1 MFVKIFSMDSENF
14 FACPREN
21 LTVTVVFVKGGRTPM
36 HQSEN
41 AMALIARDAFDYFQ
55 NVRTD

>member
-1 MFVKIFSMDSENF
+1 
-14 FACPREN
+14 
-21 LTVTVVFVKGGRTPM
+21 M

-55 NVRTD
+55 NLRTD

>member
-1 MFVKIFSMDSENF
+1 M
-14 FACPREN
+14 
-21 LTVTVVFVKGGRTPM
+21 FVKGGRTPV

-55 NVRTD
+55 NLQTD